1 VLEMALRGKPRE
13 PSYMVG
19 RMEGQSVVL
28 RAEKGKLRLMVDDEE
43 GGGKQ
48 EMVYEV
54 TAKGEER
61 DHSIGREKRDGQGR
75 EAEGAEVRDR
85 GQERE
90 EGFEAYGR
98 GEVSGGVVGMD
109 GETQTRRGL
118 PGVRGYVEF
127 IEPVAGPGDG
137 GDALGVAASGFG
149 GQGSGVEPASCGI
162 VGTEEQRRERSGWGY
177 RARRITSGR
186 RSP

>member
-1 VLEMALRGKPRE
+1 
-13 PSYMVG
+13 MVG

-54 TAKGEER
+54 GAKGEEQNR
-61 DHSIGREKRDGQGR
+61 SIEREKRNGKGR
-75 EAEGAEVRDR
+75 EAESAEARDR
-85 GQERE
+85 GQERD

-98 GEVSGGVVGMD
+98 GDVSGGVVGMD

-118 PGVRGYVEF
+118 PGV
-127 IEPVAGPGDG
+127 
-137 GDALGVAASGFG
+137 GV
-149 GQGSGVEPASCGI
+149 
-162 VGTEEQRRERSGWGY
+162 T
-177 RARRITSGR
+177 
-186 RSP
+186 